1 MLVLIQLILSKVK
14 EFFKE
19 WMPIIVSIAAL
30 YVSYNSY
37 KISENQLSVSRVSV
51 EPHFYVDEIPLIDEK
66 TGSVYER
73 ELKVFNIGSPVAN
86 IRTTVRTFYEVDDFG
101 QVGKKLIPLSGYYY
115 ASFPTGEPE
124 GLIATHKG
132 YENATKDF
140 DATFIQF
147 RGNNSNELQVE
158 LKNIVYISYMSFEGL
173 NKQVCFLN
181 STQIDCEVVSS
192 YKSLFNRSYLELEG
206 LTYQKLVEVYEQFE
220 G

>member
-86 IRTTVRTFYEVDDFG
+86 IKTTVRTFYEVDDFG

-147 RGNNSNELQVE
+147 RGNNPNELQVE

-192 YKSLFNRSYLELEG
+192 YKSLLNRSYLELEG

>member
-1 MLVLIQLILSKVK
+1 MLALVQLILNKFK

-19 WMPIIVSIAAL
+19 WMPLIVSIAAL

-86 IRTTVRTFYEVDDFG
+86 IKTTVRTFYEVDDFG
-101 QVGKKLIPLSGYYY
+101 QIGKKLIPLNGYYY

-140 DATFIQF
+140 DATFIHF
-147 RGNNSNELQVE
+147 RGNYPNYLQVE

-181 STQIDCEVVSS
+181 SMQIDCELVSS
-192 YKSLFNRSYLELEG
+192 YKSLFNQSHLELEG
-206 LTYQKLVEVYEQFE
+206 LTYRKLVEVYERL
-220 G
+220 GG